1 VIRHKPPVVVEVGNT
16 PSASTPCAAT
26 KARDKPTNTG
36 TTLLLSLRSRRPRK
50 PKEKGVDLRRK
61 RQPPQHAREPRPPVE
76 VHRKHRKQRDKRGEG
91 GAKTRPVA
99 RLSATRRS
107 SRPGRR
113 TTPQQPCREKRGDHH
128 SPMKHSMR
136 RMLGTYDQG
145 WRHAPYLLKAGL
157 PACYLVEVNS
167 RRTREENRNA
177 RRARAYTTPRR
188 NPEPSAA

>member
-1 VIRHKPPVVVEVGNT
+1 VVEAIQKHPVCLHPMCRHESQRQTHKHRNN
-16 PSASTPCAAT
+16 ASPI
-26 KARDKPTNTG
+26 
-36 TTLLLSLRSRRPRK
+36 
-50 PKEKGVDLRRK
+50 PKEQEPQKAQK
-61 RQPPQHAREPRPPVE
+61 RVLIFDANANPPQHAREPRPPVE

-128 SPMKHSMR
+128 SQMKHSKR

-145 WRHAPYLLKAGL
+145 WRHAPNCSR
-157 PACYLVEVNS
+157 PAS
-167 RRTREENRNA
+167 RHATSSR
-177 RRARAYTTPRR
+177 
-188 NPEPSAA
+188 